1 MTQTPWGAPLEVGI
15 ALRVW
20 TTPPDSP
27 ARREVYAYRGHWWQR
42 EGEAMCRYREADAA
56 STAAAAIMTTLR
68 FSRDQVTLLRQ
79 GEIACRQVFRV
90 GQTGR
95 GLYRTPYGAFPMV
108 WRCHGL
114 EAEVFDRPAAQA
126 MMLQGV
132 GVDRVQDVRVR
143 LAWLRFSYDLELGGQ
158 YLGRYEVHLD
168 VRRSHFAEEGGMRDA
183 DRGAAGPLAFG
194 EADGEHGPGD

>member
-15 ALRVW
+15 ALHVW

-56 STAAAAIMTTLR
+56 SADAAATMTTLR

-114 EAEVFDRPAAQA
+114 EAEVLAGPEAYASGIPGVDDVQDAQA
-126 MMLQGV
+126 
-132 GVDRVQDVRVR
+132 R

-183 DRGAAGPLAFG
+183 DRGAAGRMAFG